1 MLFTNYKKETNSD
14 TWFALVDC
22 NNFYASCERIFTP
35 NLEHKPIVV
44 LSNNDGC
51 IIARSQEAKS
61 IGIKMGIPLYKA
73 KKIIKKFDV
82 HVFSS
87 NYALYGNISQ
97 RIMNSLFK
105 FSPSVETYSIDE
117 AFLDASSNRKNLLQY
132 GVEIRSKIKQWVGIP
147 VSVGIGKTKT
157 LAKLAN
163 EFAKKGISKN
173 GVYVIHN
180 LENEEIPLAKI
191 NLEDIWGIGNRIGRK
206 LRTTNIKNI
215 SELMSLK
222 QEEIREKFNVNIQRT
237 ILELHGIQCL
247 NLEDIPT
254 KKKSICVSRSFK
266 KQISSIKEIEEA
278 LTNYVTNAAEKL
290 RKNCL
295 MATTILIFLHTN
307 PFRKLAS
314 QHHESLI
321 CNLPNPSNDT
331 RIFIRISFSLLK
343 KIFKKNIYYH
353 KVGIILLGLIPENE
367 CQQELFPKTDQNKS
381 IKLMGTIDRLNDR
394 MGRGTMIYASEGVK
408 KNWKGKSLNKS
419 NSYTTQW
426 NQIPIVRAN

>member
-1 MLFTNYKKETNSD
+1 
-14 TWFALVDC
+14 
-22 NNFYASCERIFTP
+22 
-35 NLEHKPIVV
+35 
-44 LSNNDGC
+44 
-51 IIARSQEAKS
+51 
-61 IGIKMGIPLYKA
+61 
-73 KKIIKKFDV
+73 
-82 HVFSS
+82 
-87 NYALYGNISQ
+87 
-97 RIMNSLFK
+97 
-105 FSPSVETYSIDE
+105 
-117 AFLDASSNRKNLLQY
+117 
-132 GVEIRSKIKQWVGIP
+132 
-147 VSVGIGKTKT
+147 
-157 LAKLAN
+157 
-163 EFAKKGISKN
+163 
-173 GVYVIHN
+173 VIHN

-381 IKLMGTIDRLNDR
+381 IKLMSTIDRLNDR